1 MPRRQGNPLFGIFLL
16 FLPFIIMIISK
27 KKVIHNHTHNHPL
40 HKQPENN
47 DTLQKHFNDTL
58 HKQEQQK
65 QNNDTLQVQEQKQ
78 KQEPDQEQQYNDT
91 LHKQHNITKKNKYK
105 INPDFMKMGE
115 WNKIIQ
121 EPEREP
127 ALCYD
132 YFVIPERKKS
142 HLYALLQ

>member
-27 KKVIHNHTHNHPL
+27 KRVVHIHNHIL
-40 HKQPENN
+40 YKQPENN
-47 DTLQKHFNDTL
+47 DTLHKQPQYNDTL
-58 HKQEQQK
+58 HKQ
-65 QNNDTLQVQEQKQ
+65 
-78 KQEPDQEQQYNDT
+78 QEQQYNDT
-91 LHKQHNITKKNKYK
+91 LHKQQEQQYNDTLHKKHNITKKIKSK

-121 EPEREP
+121 GPEREP
-127 ALCYD
+127 AFCYD
-132 YFVIPERKKS
+132 YFVIPERKNS

>member
-27 KKVIHNHTHNHPL
+27 KRVIHIHNHPL
-40 HKQPENN
+40 HNQQQQQQQQQKQQHN

-58 HKQEQQK
+58 HKQQEQQHNDTLQV
-65 QNNDTLQVQEQKQ
+65 QNNDTLQEQ
-78 KQEPDQEQQYNDT
+78 
-91 LHKQHNITKKNKYK
+91 QHNITKKIKSK

-121 EPEREP
+121 EPERDP
-127 ALCYD
+127 AFCYD

>member
-27 KKVIHNHTHNHPL
+27 KRVVHIHNHSL
-40 HKQPENN
+40 YKQPENN
-47 DTLQKHFNDTL
+47 DTLHKQPQYNDTL
-58 HKQEQQK
+58 HKQ
-65 QNNDTLQVQEQKQ
+65 
-78 KQEPDQEQQYNDT
+78 QEQQYNDT
-91 LHKQHNITKKNKYK
+91 LHKKHNITKKIKSK

-121 EPEREP
+121 GPEREP
-127 ALCYD
+127 AFCYD
-132 YFVIPERKKS
+132 YFVIPERKNS